1 MPAKRRYHHG
11 NLKQVLLD
19 SAVALIAEVGSQAFT
34 LRELARRAG
43 VSHNAPYRHF
53 IDKEDLLGAVAAQ
66 GFDRLTASMTEAMA
80 GGRTAVERLRLAGQ
94 GYVKFALSWPQHI
107 VVMFETPTSH
117 ELRPQYE
124 AAAHRA
130 FQTLLDAISAVQAE
144 GGLPAGDPHAFAIA
158 AWAAV
163 HGLAK
168 LSNGGRLPFDA
179 EQTIDFT
186 NYLTL
191 AVNRGMSNLPHP
203 FGAAGLPASKPV
215 PRADP
220 DQRDKL
226 IL

>member
-1 MPAKRRYHHG
+1 MPAERRYHHG
-11 NLKQVLLD
+11 NLKQELLD

-53 IDKEDLLGAVAAQ
+53 KDKEDLLGAVAAQ
-66 GFDRLTASMTEAMA
+66 GFDRLTASMTQAMLE
-80 GGRTAVERLRLAGQ
+80 GRTAVERLRLAGL

-107 VVMFETPTSH
+107 VVMFETPASH
-117 ELRPQYE
+117 ELRPE
-124 AAAHRA
+124 FAAAAGRA

-144 GGLPAGDPHAFAIA
+144 GGLPAGDPHAFAIV

-168 LSNGGRLPFDA
+168 LSSGGHLPFDA
-179 EQTIDFT
+179 AQTIDFT

-203 FGAAGLPASKPV
+203 FGVAVLPASKSV
-215 PRADP
+215 PR
-220 DQRDKL
+220 QRSR
-226 IL
+226 

>member
-1 MPAKRRYHHG
+1 MRAKRRYHHG
-11 NLKQVLLD
+11 NLKQELLD

-53 IDKEDLLGAVAAQ
+53 KDKEDLLGAVAAQ
-66 GFDRLTASMTEAMA
+66 GFDRLTASMTEAMVE
-80 GGRTAVERLRLAGQ
+80 GRTAVERLRLAGL
-94 GYVKFALSWPQHI
+94 GYVQFALSWPQHI

-117 ELRPQYE
+117 ELRHEY
-124 AAAHRA
+124 AAAARRA

-144 GGLPAGDPHAFAIA
+144 GGLPAGDPHPFAIV

-168 LSNGGRLPFDA
+168 LSSGGRLPFDA
-179 EQTIDFT
+179 TQTIEFT

-191 AVNRGMSNLPHP
+191 AVNHGMANLPHP
-203 FGAAGLPASKPV
+203 FG
-215 PRADP
+215 PRRRP
-220 DQRDKL
+220 R
-226 IL
+226 